1 MSDRIYFES
10 RRAKPG
16 KGKLKR
22 VLIDELRMIE
32 HEITHH
38 IITLVGGRDPAQYAK
53 LQEAEERKT
62 RIIAD
67 LEHATKE
74 SE

>member
-1 MSDRIYFES
+1 MSDRLYWES

-16 KGKLKR
+16 KGELKH
-22 VLIDELRMIE
+22 VLINELRMIE
-32 HEITHH
+32 HEITHY
-38 IITLVGGRDPAQYAK
+38 IIAFVAGRDPAQDAK
-53 LQEAEERKT
+53 RQEAEERKT

-74 SE
+74 PK

>member
-1 MSDRIYFES
+1 MSDRLYWES

-32 HEITHH
+32 REITHH
-38 IITLVGGRDPAQYAK
+38 IIAHVGGRDSAQYAK
-53 LQEAEERKT
+53 WQEAEERKT

-74 SE
+74 SK